1 MIPSSLRMTHLLLAT
16 LVGFAA
22 CAPAQGLRQGAEAPV
37 AARPIASGAP
47 SAPASVSLSARAQN
61 AALASSGYDKPPQ
74 NILDVLHAPAF
85 PVPYL
90 SPTRE
95 SMVLVSWI
103 EYPSMARVA
112 EPFLKLA
119 GVRIEP
125 KTRRRHDTPGGYGI
139 TACAQKFDLVILK
152 TQALVSVAL
161 PPGGCAEA
169 PSWSAD
175 GERFAF
181 RNTSERAVEL
191 WIGDGLTGAV
201 HPLALGKASL
211 NPMLG
216 STLQWMPDQKTL
228 LVKTVPE
235 GAGTA
240 PEAPVIPNGPSIQE
254 TKGEKGESSTYE
266 TRDVLKSTHDEALF
280 DFYATTQL
288 ALIDSASGA
297 ITSLGKPGIYTDVE
311 AAPDGEH
318 VLVEVLRKPYSY
330 AVTYERF
337 AHDVQVWDRTGKIL
351 RTAASLPVADRV
363 PVHGVRTGPRDFE
376 WRATEP
382 ATLVWAEALDGGDWK
397 VKVPARDKI
406 MMHKAPF
413 TEAAVEIM
421 RTEQRFDGIRWGE
434 NANLAIVREDDANR
448 HWTRAFTLNVDDLS
462 AKPKL
467 LWDFSS
473 DEHYKHPGNPVYRQ
487 LANGAWVMRQ
497 EKDAI
502 YLRGDGASPDG
513 DRPFLDRI
521 DLKTLKPERLFRAD
535 KVSYE
540 SFQAFTDASSRT
552 FLTWHQSPT
561 EAPNAFLRT
570 LGPAI
575 VNAQAGEATFTSTSR
590 AVTTMPDP
598 TPVVRAIKK
607 RLVKYK
613 RKDGVDLSFTLYTP
627 PGYQEGTRVPAVLYA
642 YPLDYADASKAGQTT
657 GSEQTFTRLRQYK
670 LLLLAGYAIIDSA
683 AFPIVGDPKKAYDTY
698 LEQLIADAQAAV
710 DEAVKTGVVD
720 PERIGITGHSHG
732 ALMTANLIT
741 HTDLFRAGVATSG
754 SYNKTL
760 TPFGFQNERRSVWDA
775 QSAYLKASPFFFANK
790 VKLPLLIIHG
800 DDDANPGT
808 TPLQATKLFEAIRGN
823 GGTAR
828 LVMLPH
834 EPHWYAAMESNEQLI
849 SEMLRWFDKHVKT
862 ATPREKTTRN

>member
-1 MIPSSLRMTHLLLAT
+1 MIRRTFHFAHVTLAA
-16 LVGFAA
+16 LAGFAA
-22 CAPAQGLRQGAEAPV
+22 CAPQGAVAPV
-37 AARPIASGAP
+37 VARPLATTVVASTP
-47 SAPASVSLSARAQN
+47 SVSVRSPKAP
-61 AALASSGYDKPPQ
+61 ASSGYDKPPQ
-74 NILDVLHAPAF
+74 NILDVLHAPSF
-85 PVPYL
+85 PVPYV

-119 GVRIEP
+119 GVRVEP

-139 TACAQKFDLVILK
+139 TACAQNFDLTILK
-152 TQALVSVAL
+152 TQAVVSVAL
-161 PPGGCAEA
+161 PKGGCAEA

-175 GERFAF
+175 GKRFAF
-181 RNTSERAVEL
+181 RNTSESAVEL
-191 WIGDGLTGAV
+191 WVGDGLTGAV
-201 HPLALGKASL
+201 GQLGKAAL

-228 LVKTVPE
+228 LVKLVPE
-235 GAGTA
+235 GVGAA

-280 DFYATTQL
+280 DYYATAQL
-288 ALIDSASGA
+288 ALVDSASGA
-297 ITSLGKPGIYTDVE
+297 ITPIGKPGIYTDVE
-311 AAPDGEH
+311 VAPGGEH
-318 VLVEVLRKPYSY
+318 LLVEVLRKPYSY

-337 AHDVQVWDRTGKIL
+337 AHDVQVWDRAGNVA

-382 ATLVWAEALDGGDWK
+382 ATLIWAEALDGGDWK
-397 VKVPARDKI
+397 VKVPARDKV

-413 TEAAVEIM
+413 VGAATEVM

-434 NANLAIVREDDANR
+434 NASLAIVREDDSNR
-448 HWTRAFTLNVDDLS
+448 HWTRAFTLNVDDRS

-473 DEHYKHPGNPVYRQ
+473 DEHYKHPGSPIYRQ

-513 DRPFLDRI
+513 DRPFLDRL
-521 DLKTLKPERLFRAD
+521 DLKTQTSERLFRAD

-540 SFQAFTDASSRT
+540 SFQAFTDDTSRT

-575 VNAQAGEATFTSTSR
+575 ANAPAGEASYGSTSR
-590 AVTTMPDP
+590 AVTNMPDP

-741 HTDLFRAGVATSG
+741 HTELFRAGVATSG

-775 QSAYLKASPFFFANK
+775 QGAYLKASPFFFANK

-823 GGTAR
+823 GGIAR

-834 EPHWYAAMESNEQLI
+834 EPHWYAAMESNEQLV
-849 SEMLRWFDKHVKT
+849 SEMVRWFDKHVK
-862 ATPREKTTRN
+862 AAAPRKKTVRN